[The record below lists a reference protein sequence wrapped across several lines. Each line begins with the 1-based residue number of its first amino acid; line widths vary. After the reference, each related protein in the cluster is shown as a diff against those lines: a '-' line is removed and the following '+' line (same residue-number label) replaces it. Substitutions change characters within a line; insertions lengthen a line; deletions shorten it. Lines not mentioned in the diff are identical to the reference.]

1 MQEKELKLQSGHLC
15 HAVLYALFVS
25 VFLPYAVTAVVLVV
39 CFVYIVFFKQ
49 GLKAFQTRSAWP
61 IVAFTVYGAVVAAVQ
76 LNFIG
81 LGCTLLF
88 FMLLTVLFYV
98 RRTAETQMFERCL
111 NLCCLMA
118 TAVAFLCYFDCYL
131 NKVILKTAGN
141 YRCTLYFFNCNYL
154 ATLLAT
160 VILICGYKILT
171 GKKYV
176 ILYTLV
182 AVMLAVAVYLTGSMF
197 VWTEVLVGLAMLLF
211 LTRKKQLLGVILLF
225 GATACIILYCAP
237 YLMPRLVDYSGVTTD
252 NRFSI
257 WAVACRD
264 ILKNP
269 LFGRGFLGYYHIY
282 GNYAG
287 SYATTH
293 CHNLLL
299 DLLLNF
305 GLVGSAF
312 PVIFIIGYVKRAICC
327 RNAQTKLQ
335 QTCLIL
341 AVLAAIAIHSTTDLT
356 FLWVQTGLLYCLIFG
371 GIGNEERLLGLKV

>member
-1 MQEKELKLQSGHLC
+1 MQEKKLKLQSSTVC
-15 HAVLYALFVS
+15 HAMLYALFAS

-39 CFVYIVFFKQ
+39 CFIYIAFLQQ
-49 GLKAFQTRSAWP
+49 GLKAFQVRSAWP
-61 IVAFTVYGAVVAAVQ
+61 VVVFMVYSAIVAVAN

-81 LGCTLLF
+81 LGCTFVF
-88 FMLLTVLFYV
+88 FMLITVLFYV
-98 RRTAETQMFERCL
+98 RRTAEILLFERCL
-111 NLCCLMA
+111 NICCLMA
-118 TAVAFLCYFDCYL
+118 TAVAFLCYFDYYL
-131 NKVILKTAGN
+131 NKIILKTAGA

-176 ILYTLV
+176 FLYTLV
-182 AVMLAVAVYLTGSMF
+182 AVLLAVAVYLTGSMF
-197 VWTEVLVGLAMLLF
+197 VWTEVLVGLATLLF
-211 LTRKKQLLGVILLF
+211 LTRKKQLLGIVLLL

-257 WAVACRD
+257 WAVASRD
-264 ILKNP
+264 ILSNP

-282 GNYAG
+282 NHYAG

-305 GLVGSAF
+305 GLLGSVF
-312 PVIFIIGYVKRAICC
+312 PVIFIVKFVKRAVCC

-341 AVLAAIAIHSTTDLT
+341 SVLAAIAIHSTTDLT
-356 FLWVQTGLLYCLIFG
+356 FFWVQTGLLYCLIFG
-371 GIGNEERLLGLKV
+371 SIGNEEKLLGLQP